1 MKKVGTVLLILI
13 LIAVGATVAAGQFTD
28 VFSFKTVG
36 FQDAKSVNGDGIKK
50 VEVDVSS
57 IDVKVVS
64 TTGEEINVELAG
76 EVSERYKDDFKLKV
90 KESGDTLKV
99 EIEEPNFR
107 FGAIM
112 INLQMVIEL
121 PEKEYESISLYASSG
136 DFDIKGIRAKEM
148 LTEVS
153 SGDIRAEDVT
163 VASVYELD
171 ASSGDM
177 RLTNVKAERFT
188 VSASSGDIRL
198 DGVEGEIS
206 VDTSSGDIT
215 VYDAAGD
222 LTLEVSSGDI
232 TIDNKEV
239 QGNIH
244 AEATSGDVKVSFREA
259 PASLSLD
266 FRASSGDGNVNLE
279 EMLYKEKREDMI
291 LGKIGDGKY
300 MLKVRTTSGDFR
312 LN

>member
-36 FQDAKSVNGDGIKK
+36 LQDAKSVNGVGIKK

-64 TTGEEINVELAG
+64 TTGEEIKVDLAG
-76 EVSERYKDDFKLKV
+76 EVSERYKDDFKLIV
-90 KESGDTLKV
+90 KENGDTLKV

-107 FGAIM
+107 FGTIM
-112 INLQMVIEL
+112 INLQMIIEL
-121 PEKEYESISLYASSG
+121 PEKEYESIRLNASSG
-136 DFDIKGIRAKEM
+136 DFDIKGIRAMEM
-148 LTEVS
+148 ITEVS

-163 VASVYELD
+163 VASVFELD

-177 RLTNVKAERFT
+177 RLNNVKAEKFA

-198 DGVEGEIS
+198 DGVEGEVS

-215 VYDAAGD
+215 VYDAAGN
-222 LTLEVSSGDI
+222 LTLEASSGDI
-232 TIDNKEV
+232 TIDNNKV
-239 QGNIH
+239 QGNIQ
-244 AEATSGDVKVSFREA
+244 AEATSGDVKVSFRDA
-259 PASLSLD
+259 PTSLSLD
-266 FRASSGDGNVNLE
+266 FRASSGDGSVNLE
-279 EMLYKEKREDMI
+279 EMLFDEKTEDEI

-300 MLKVRTTSGDFR
+300 LLKVRTTSGDFS

>member
-13 LIAVGATVAAGQFTD
+13 LIVVGVTVAAGQFTD

-64 TTGEEINVELAG
+64 TNSEEINVKLAG

-90 KESGDTLKV
+90 KENGDTLKV
-99 EIEEPNFR
+99 GIEEPNFR
-107 FGAIM
+107 FGTIM

-121 PEKEYESISLYASSG
+121 PEKEYESIRLYASSG
-136 DFDIKGIRAKEM
+136 DFEIKGIRAMEM

-163 VASVYELD
+163 VASLYELD

-177 RLTNVKAERFT
+177 RLTNVKAEMFI

-198 DGVEGEIS
+198 DGVEGEVT

-222 LTLEVSSGDI
+222 LTLEASSGDI

-239 QGNIH
+239 QGNIQ
-244 AEATSGDVKVSFREA
+244 AEATSGDVKVSFRDA

-266 FRASSGDGNVNLE
+266 FRASSGDGTVNLE
-279 EMLYKEKREDMI
+279 EMLYEEKAEDEI
-291 LGKIGDGKY
+291 RGKIGDGKF
-300 MLKVRTTSGDFR
+300 MLKVRTTSGDFS

>member
-13 LIAVGATVAAGQFTD
+13 LIVVGATVAAGQFTD

-36 FQDAKSVNGDGIKK
+36 FQDAKSVKGDGIKK

-57 IDVKVVS
+57 IDVKVVP
-64 TTGEEINVELAG
+64 TTDEEINVELAG

-90 KESGDTLKV
+90 KESGETLKV

-121 PEKEYESISLYASSG
+121 PEKEYESIRLYASSG

-163 VASVYELD
+163 VGSVYELD

-177 RLTNVKAERFT
+177 RLTNVKAEKFT

-222 LTLEVSSGDI
+222 LNLEASSGDI
-232 TIDNKEV
+232 TIDNNEV
-239 QGNIH
+239 LGNIH
-244 AEATSGDVKVSFREA
+244 AEATSGDVKVSFRDT
-259 PASLSLD
+259 PTSLSLD
-266 FRASSGDGNVNLE
+266 FRASSGDGTVNLK
-279 EMLYKEKREDMI
+279 EMLFEEKAEDEI

-300 MLKVRTTSGDFR
+300 MLKVRTTSGDFS